1 MQASGKGRDAR
12 QPVVVTANRL
22 RDGRVV
28 WLGQTGWTEALEQ
41 ARIVA
46 SDAATA
52 ALDEALAS
60 AARQEVVAAYLVDV
74 AEDGTPA
81 HLRERVRASGPTI
94 AAA

>member
-12 QPVVVTANRL
+12 QIVVVTASRL

-28 WLGQTGWTEALEQ
+28 WLGAAGWTESLHQ

-46 SDAATA
+46 GEDASDA
-52 ALDEALAS
+52 LREALAS
-60 AARQEVVAAYLVDV
+60 AARQEVVAPYLVDV
-74 AEDGTPA
+74 IADGTPA
-81 HLRERVRASGPTI
+81 HLRERVRASGPTS